1 VNLPEAHDTARNGA
15 DRFGN
20 VWRVF
25 RLPAWP
31 PAVYSCKAGD
41 LPAEAQI
48 LATYPKDTSP
58 KPSALSPDPTPAAA
72 DVAQG
77 SLF

>member
-1 VNLPEAHDTARNGA
+1 MNLPQAHDTARNGA

-25 RLPAWP
+25 RMPAWP
-31 PAVYSCKAGD
+31 PAVYTASAKEPPPTAIV
-41 LPAEAQI
+41 LE
-48 LATYPKDTSP
+48 TYPKANP
-58 KPSALSPDPTPAAA
+58 QPLALSPESSTSA
-72 DVAQG
+72 DAQG